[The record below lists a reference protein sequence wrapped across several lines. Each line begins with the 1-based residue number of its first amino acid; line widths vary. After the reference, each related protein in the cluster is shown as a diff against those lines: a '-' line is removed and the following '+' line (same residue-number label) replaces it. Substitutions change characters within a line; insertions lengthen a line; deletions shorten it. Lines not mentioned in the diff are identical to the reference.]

1 MGCGDSREKIED
13 EMIKLKFERAQIQM
27 ERKKQI
33 QILEG
38 MERKKITE
46 PVIPDYIS
54 LKPEKPFKNIQTEI
68 KIKNKPVSD
77 KNENDKKNVK
87 KSASKKKK
95 PKVAKTKKQNKG
107 KLIVQSKKV
116 KKMIIKVNI

>member
-77 KNENDKKNVK
+77 KNEKDKKNVK

-95 PKVAKTKKQNKG
+95 PKVAKTKKPKHRKTDSTKQESQKNDNK
-107 KLIVQSKKV
+107 S
-116 KKMIIKVNI
+116 

>member
-38 MERKKITE
+38 IERKKITE

-54 LKPEKPFKNIQTEI
+54 LKPEKPFKSIQTEI
-68 KIKNKPVSD
+68 KSKPVSD
-77 KNENDKKNVK
+77 KNEKDKKNRN
-87 KSASKKKK
+87 KSPSKKKK
-95 PKVAKTKKQNKG
+95 AKSVKTKKAKHRKTDSTKQESQKNDNK
-107 KLIVQSKKV
+107 S
-116 KKMIIKVNI
+116 

>member
-38 MERKKITE
+38 IERKKITE

-54 LKPEKPFKNIQTEI
+54 LKPEKPFKNVQTEI
-68 KIKNKPVSD
+68 KNKAVSD
-77 KNENDKKNVK
+77 KNKKVK
-87 KSASKKKK
+87 KKSPVKKKK
-95 PKVAKTKKQNKG
+95 PKSDKTKKPKHRKTDSTKPESQKNDN
-107 KLIVQSKKV
+107 QS
-116 KKMIIKVNI
+116 

>member
-38 MERKKITE
+38 MEKKKITE

-77 KNENDKKNVK
+77 KNEKDKKNVK

-95 PKVAKTKKQNKG
+95 PKVAKTKKAKQRKTDSTKQESQKNDNK
-107 KLIVQSKKV
+107 S
-116 KKMIIKVNI
+116 

>member
-38 MERKKITE
+38 IERKKITE

-54 LKPEKPFKNIQTEI
+54 LKPEKPFKNVQTEI
-68 KIKNKPVSD
+68 KNKAVSD
-77 KNENDKKNVK
+77 KNKKAKK
-87 KSASKKKK
+87 KSPVKKKK
-95 PKVAKTKKQNKG
+95 PKSDKTKKPKHRKTDSTKQESQKNDN
-107 KLIVQSKKV
+107 QS
-116 KKMIIKVNI
+116 

>member
-38 MERKKITE
+38 IEGKKITE

-54 LKPEKPFKNIQTEI
+54 LKLEKPFKNIQTEI
-68 KIKNKPVSD
+68 KTKKKPVSD
-77 KNENDKKNVK
+77 KNEK
-87 KSASKKKK
+87 KSPKKKKK
-95 PKVAKTKKQNKG
+95 PKVAKTKKAKHKKTDSTKQDSQKNDNK
-107 KLIVQSKKV
+107 S
-116 KKMIIKVNI
+116 

>member
-1 MGCGDSREKIED
+1 MGCGDSKEKIED

-38 MERKKITE
+38 IERKKITE

-68 KIKNKPVSD
+68 KLKKKPVSD
-77 KNENDKKNVK
+77 KNEKDKKNVRKSPK
-87 KSASKKKK
+87 KNKK
-95 PKVAKTKKQNKG
+95 PKVAKTKKAKHRKTDSTKQDSQKNDNK
-107 KLIVQSKKV
+107 S
-116 KKMIIKVNI
+116 

>member
-95 PKVAKTKKQNKG
+95 PKVAKTKKPKQRKTDSTKQESQKNDNK
-107 KLIVQSKKV
+107 S
-116 KKMIIKVNI
+116 

>member
-54 LKPEKPFKNIQTEI
+54 LKPENPFKNIQTEI
-68 KIKNKPVSD
+68 KIKNKSISN
-77 KNENDKKNVK
+77 KNEKDKKNVK

-95 PKVAKTKKQNKG
+95 PKAAKTKKPKHRKTDSTKQESQKNDNK
-107 KLIVQSKKV
+107 S
-116 KKMIIKVNI
+116 

>member
-27 ERKKQI
+27 ERKKHV

-38 MERKKITE
+38 IEGKKITE

-54 LKPEKPFKNIQTEI
+54 LKPEKPFKTIQTEV
-68 KIKNKPVSD
+68 KSKPFSE
-77 KNENDKKNVK
+77 KDKKEK
-87 KSASKKKK
+87 KNRQTSPSKKKK
-95 PKVAKTKKQNKG
+95 SKSKKKKTKQKKTDSTKQESQKNDNK
-107 KLIVQSKKV
+107 S
-116 KKMIIKVNI
+116 

>member
-68 KIKNKPVSD
+68 KIKNKPASD
-77 KNENDKKNVK
+77 KNEKDKKNVK

-95 PKVAKTKKQNKG
+95 PKVAKTKKPKHRKTDSTKQESQKNDNK
-107 KLIVQSKKV
+107 S
-116 KKMIIKVNI
+116 

>member
-77 KNENDKKNVK
+77 KNEKDKKNVK
-87 KSASKKKK
+87 KSTSKKKK
-95 PKVAKTKKQNKG
+95 PKAAKTKKPKHRKTDSTKQESQKNDNK
-107 KLIVQSKKV
+107 S
-116 KKMIIKVNI
+116 

>member
-33 QILEG
+33 QILEE

-77 KNENDKKNVK
+77 KNEKDKKNVK

-95 PKVAKTKKQNKG
+95 PKVAKTKKPKQTF
-107 KLIVQSKKV
+107 LHF
-116 KKMIIKVNI
+116 IKTKYKTTCPIY

>member
-38 MERKKITE
+38 IERKKITE
-46 PVIPDYIS
+46 PIIPDYIS
-54 LKPEKPFKNIQTEI
+54 LKPEKPFKNVQTEI
-68 KIKNKPVSD
+68 KNKSVSD
-77 KNENDKKNVK
+77 KNKKAKK
-87 KSASKKKK
+87 KSPVKKKK
-95 PKVAKTKKQNKG
+95 PKSDKTKKPKHRKTDSTKQESQKNDN
-107 KLIVQSKKV
+107 QS
-116 KKMIIKVNI
+116 

>member
-54 LKPEKPFKNIQTEI
+54 LKPEKTFKNIQTEI

-95 PKVAKTKKQNKG
+95 PKAAKTKKPKHRKTDSTKQESQKNDNK
-107 KLIVQSKKV
+107 S
-116 KKMIIKVNI
+116 

>member
-38 MERKKITE
+38 IERKKSE
-46 PVIPDYIS
+46 ESEV
-54 LKPEKPFKNIQTEI
+54 LR
-68 KIKNKPVSD
+68 
-77 KNENDKKNVK
+77 
-87 KSASKKKK
+87 
-95 PKVAKTKKQNKG
+95 KQ
-107 KLIVQSKKV
+107 LLTPHY
-116 KKMIIKVNI
+116 

>member
-54 LKPEKPFKNIQTEI
+54 LKPEKPFKNIQTEF

-77 KNENDKKNVK
+77 KNEKDKKNVK

-95 PKVAKTKKQNKG
+95 PKVAKTKKPKQRKTDSTKQESQKNDNK
-107 KLIVQSKKV
+107 S
-116 KKMIIKVNI
+116 

>member
-54 LKPEKPFKNIQTEI
+54 LKPEKPFKNIQTE
-68 KIKNKPVSD
+68 NKPVSD
-77 KNENDKKNVK
+77 KNEKDKKNVK

-95 PKVAKTKKQNKG
+95 PKVAKTKKPKQRKTDSTKQESQKNDNK
-107 KLIVQSKKV
+107 S
-116 KKMIIKVNI
+116 